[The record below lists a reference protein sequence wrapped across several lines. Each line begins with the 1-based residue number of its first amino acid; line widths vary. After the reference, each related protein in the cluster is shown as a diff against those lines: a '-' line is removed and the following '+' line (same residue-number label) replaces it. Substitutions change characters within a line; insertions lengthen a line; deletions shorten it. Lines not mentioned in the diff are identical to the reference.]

1 MVKDKRQFDTKSF
14 FPHMLVTYGPLSH
27 ESIEADEATEESR
40 LLSSNC
46 YFLGVLK
53 GVEKDI
59 IPTSGGRSRLT
70 FYRSHRHE
78 VVAAATK
85 ARFYAFNVSGR
96 ATSAPLGIL

>member
-1 MVKDKRQFDTKSF
+1 
-14 FPHMLVTYGPLSH
+14 MLVTYGPLSH

-40 LLSSNC
+40 LLPDNC

-70 FYRSHRHE
+70 FYRSQRHE
-78 VVAAATK
+78 VVAAAATK

-96 ATSAPLGIL
+96 AASAPLGVL